1 VDRKLGV
8 ILVLL
13 LISGIALSLA
23 AWAFGVFPFDLK
35 VAFALRGEDNP
46 AFAALMT
53 AVSFLGDGW
62 MPVLLVFAVAAVC
75 AYKKRWLEAAFVVA
89 TLSSGILA
97 GVLKMLVGRSR
108 PPSFSMNPSDIFQS
122 FNQYAYPS
130 GHVLFFVVFFG
141 FVAYLAWKYLAGWR
155 RWTAISICAT
165 LIVLIG
171 PSRIY
176 LGEHWVSDVV
186 GSYIIGTFWLIIL
199 ILMYQAAL
207 HRRSR
212 RLEER
217 RSSKPPVS
225 LPSEE

>member
-1 VDRKLGV
+1 MDRKLV
-8 ILVLL
+8 LTLVLL
-13 LISGIALSLA
+13 FLSAMALSLA
-23 AWAFGVFPFDLK
+23 AYAFGVFPFDVK

-46 AFAALMT
+46 VFAALMT

-62 MPVLLVFAVAAVC
+62 VPVILVTAVAAVC
-75 AYKKRWLEAAFVVA
+75 ALKRMWIEAAFVLA
-89 TLSSGILA
+89 TLTSGLLA
-97 GVLKMLVGRSR
+97 GILKMLVGRSR
-108 PPSFSMNPSDIFQS
+108 PPGFSLDPNDIFQS

-141 FVAYLAWKYLAGWR
+141 FVAFLAWKFLAGWK
-155 RWTAISICAT
+155 RWITFSVCAA

-199 ILMYQAAL
+199 ILLYKMVLY
-207 HRRSR
+207 RRTGDR
-212 RLEER
+212 KGER
-217 RSSKPPVS
+217 K
-225 LPSEE
+225 

>member
-1 VDRKLGV
+1 MDRKLVV

-13 LISGIALSLA
+13 LISGIALSIA
-23 AWAFGVFPFDLK
+23 AWAFGVFHFDLK

-62 MPVLLVFAVAAVC
+62 MPVLLVFAVTAVC
-75 AYKKRWLEAAFVVA
+75 AYKRKWVESAFVIA
-89 TLSSGILA
+89 TLTSGILA
-97 GVLKMLVGRSR
+97 GVLKMLVGRQR
-108 PPSFSMNPSDIFQS
+108 PPNFTMNPSDIFQS

-141 FVAYLAWKYLAGWR
+141 FVAYLAWKFFAGWM
-155 RWTAISICAT
+155 RWITISLCAI

-176 LGEHWVSDVV
+176 LGEHWVSDVI

-199 ILMYQAAL
+199 VLLYQL
-207 HRRSR
+207 VLYRKSG
-212 RLEER
+212 RLE
-217 RSSKPPVS
+217 KGQD
-225 LPSEE
+225 L

>member
-1 VDRKLGV
+1 MDRRLGG

-13 LISGIALSLA
+13 LISGTALSLA
-23 AWAFGVFPFDLK
+23 AYLFGVFRFDLK

-46 AFAALMT
+46 VFAAVMT
-53 AVSFLGDGW
+53 AVSFLGDW
-62 MPVLLVFAVAAVC
+62 WVPVILVFTVAAIC
-75 AYKKRWLEAAFVVA
+75 ALKKKRVEAVFVLA

-97 GVLKMLVGRSR
+97 GTLKMLVGRAR
-108 PPSFSMNPSDIFQS
+108 PPTFSMNPSDVFQS

-141 FVAYLAWKYLAGWR
+141 FVAYLAWKFLTGSL
-155 RWTAISICAT
+155 RWVTITICAA

-176 LGEHWVSDVV
+176 LGEHWVSDVI

-199 ILMYQAAL
+199 ILLYQMVLHWRSAKAA
-207 HRRSR
+207 RPASR
-212 RLEER
+212 TQIRASAER
-217 RSSKPPVS
+217 Q
-225 LPSEE
+225 

>member
-1 VDRKLGV
+1 VDRKLVV

-13 LISGIALSLA
+13 LISGTALSIA

-35 VAFALRGEDNP
+35 VTFALRGEDNP
-46 AFAALMT
+46 AFAAVMT

-62 MPVLLVFAVAAVC
+62 MPVLLVFAVTAVC
-75 AYKKRWLEAAFVVA
+75 AYKRKWVEAAFVIA

-97 GVLKMLVGRSR
+97 GVLKMLVGRQR
-108 PPSFSMNPSDIFQS
+108 PPSFTMNPSDIFQS

-141 FVAYLAWKYLAGWR
+141 FVAYLAWKFLAGWM
-155 RWTAISICAT
+155 RWITIFVCAL
-165 LIVLIG
+165 LIILIG

-176 LGEHWVSDVV
+176 LGEHWVSDVI

-199 ILMYQAAL
+199 ILLYQLVLYRKSMKEGDAGL
-207 HRRSR
+207 
-212 RLEER
+212 
-217 RSSKPPVS
+217 V
-225 LPSEE
+225 

>member
-1 VDRKLGV
+1 LDRKLV
-8 ILVLL
+8 IILVLL
-13 LISGIALSLA
+13 LISGIALSIA

-46 AFAALMT
+46 AFAAVMT

-62 MPVLLVFAVAAVC
+62 MPVLLVFAVTAVC
-75 AYKKRWLEAAFVVA
+75 AYKRKWVEAAFVIA
-89 TLSSGILA
+89 TLTSGILA
-97 GVLKMLVGRSR
+97 GVLKMLVGRQR
-108 PPSFSMNPSDIFQS
+108 PPSFTMNPSDIFQS

-141 FVAYLAWKYLAGWR
+141 FVAYLAWKFFAGWM
-155 RWTAISICAT
+155 RWITISVCAI

-176 LGEHWVSDVV
+176 LGEHWVSDVI

-199 ILMYQAAL
+199 VLLYQL
-207 HRRSR
+207 VLYRRSG
-212 RLEER
+212 RLE
-217 RSSKPPVS
+217 KGQD
-225 LPSEE
+225 L